1 MNVLS
6 RFNYFFKNIPIQKY
20 IFPLVVTFFSF
31 FILSHKLPSSFVF
44 HPDFARDV
52 FDLTRISQGKIM
64 LVGPKLTFGGIY
76 SGPYYY
82 YLLLPVFAITQ
93 YSINALLYFNTALF
107 AFGLGYFSYELAKR
121 FSLYES
127 ILGVLVLLFSP
138 YYLIASR
145 NPSNAFTYIPLL
157 LLLLIILY
165 FYKTTNTKQLIFLG
179 VFAGVLTTFHLV
191 VGSVIVFSALLLLND
206 LKKKR
211 TVFWYFLGIP
221 LAFFPLILFELK
233 HNFVMLK
240 NTFID
245 KSYLLWIK
253 NSNIPGGITG
263 KKNPLE
269 NFIFIS
275 SAMQKFT
282 AVNPLALFTITGVK
296 HVLKR
301 FTGKDRLLL
310 LSSLLSL
317 IFLAFFMRFQFIYHY
332 LFATILLLLFTT
344 IVIFLKHKWHIM
356 LVIFL
361 AFELANIPKE
371 IYDNSWRKYQ
381 TYEQT
386 INYVREHKLLQPGES
401 FNVIQVT
408 QPDLLSPNGFEY
420 RFYLQKNGFK
430 PDSEFTYKTSK
441 KLLIFSEKPEYD
453 IKKLST
459 WESREFG
466 TEFLTQAKKYKSGS
480 ITIYVTEK

>member
-1 MNVLS
+1 MKYTKILTIVIVILS
-6 RFNYFFKNIPIQKY
+6 F
-20 IFPLVVTFFSF
+20 LV
-31 FILSHKLPSSFVF
+31 LSHKLTSSFIF

-52 FDLTRISQGKIM
+52 FDITRISQGKMM

-82 YLLLPVFAITQ
+82 YLLLPILALTN

-107 AFGLGYFSYELAKR
+107 AIALGFLFYELSKR
-121 FSLYES
+121 FSFLES
-127 ILGVLVLLFSP
+127 IVGVSVILFSP
-138 YYLIASR
+138 FYIIASR
-145 NPSNAFTYIPLL
+145 NPSNAFTYIPFLL
-157 LLLLIILY
+157 VLLTILY
-165 FYKTTNTKQLIFLG
+165 FYKITKPKQLLFLG
-179 VFAGVLTTFHLV
+179 VFAGILVTFHLV
-191 VGSVIVFSALLLLND
+191 VGSVILFTSLLLFAD
-206 LKKKR
+206 LKKR
-211 TVFWYFLGIP
+211 RDIVWYILGVP
-221 LAFFPLILFELK
+221 LAFLPLILFEVK

-275 SAMQKFT
+275 QSMQKFT
-282 AVNPLALFTITGVK
+282 VANPLILFVFAGAKHHVHRFRRKDGWLLMSCLFSVVLLAL
-296 HVLKR
+296 
-301 FTGKDRLLL
+301 
-310 LSSLLSL
+310 
-317 IFLAFFMRFQFIYHY
+317 FMRFQFIYHY

-344 IVIFLKHKWHIM
+344 VIIFLKQKWYIF
-356 LVIFL
+356 LIIFL
-361 AFELANIPKE
+361 AFELAHIPKE
-371 IYDNSWRKYQ
+371 MYGNSWRKYQ
-381 TYEQT
+381 TYEQAVS
-386 INYVREHKLLQPGES
+386 YVLENKLLQKNEN

-408 QPDLLSPNGFEY
+408 EPDLLSPNGFEY
-420 RFYLQKNGFK
+420 RFYLQQHGLK
-430 PDSEFTYKTSK
+430 PESEFAYKTSK

-453 IKKLST
+453 IKKLDT

-466 TEFLTQAKKYKSGS
+466 TEFLAKAKKYTSGT